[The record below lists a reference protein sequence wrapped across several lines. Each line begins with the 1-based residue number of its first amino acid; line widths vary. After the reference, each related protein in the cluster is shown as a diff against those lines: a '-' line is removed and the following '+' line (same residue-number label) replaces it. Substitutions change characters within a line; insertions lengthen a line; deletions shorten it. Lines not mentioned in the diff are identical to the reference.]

1 MKARDIMTAD
11 PIAVTPDDTVA
22 RAAEIMRDTDVGLV
36 PVVDDLDGRRL
47 RGVITDR
54 DIAIRHVAGGHTD
67 DCRVAS
73 HMSTGIAT
81 VAPDDDVNAVMA
93 RMRLGQ
99 VRRIPVVG
107 DGERLIGII
116 AQADLATELGPRDPE
131 KVETTLERISEPTQD
146 R

>member
-1 MKARDIMTAD
+1 MKARDIMTKD
-11 PIAVTPDDTVA
+11 PRVVTPETPVQEAARLMKSEDTGV
-22 RAAEIMRDTDVGLV
+22 L
-36 PVVDDLDGRRL
+36 PVVDTAGSRRL
-47 RGVITDR
+47 IGVITDR
-54 DIAIRHVAGGHTD
+54 DIAIRHVAERHTD
-67 DCRVAS
+67 DCTVAS
-73 HMSTGIAT
+73 HMSTDIAT
-81 VAPDDDVNAVMA
+81 AAPDEDVNTVMA

-107 DGERLIGII
+107 DGERLVGII